1 MGQLRASLR
10 LVAIVIYTTMVCVRV
25 ALGLPFIRGGAAGHL
40 RWHSANCQRWA
51 RGMCRI
57 IGMSVDVEGA
67 PPAHGVVVANHL
79 GYCDVFLLGSCFPTS
94 FIAKSELS
102 GWPLLGTVARS
113 GGTLFVERARLRDI
127 PRVFEAVT
135 ARLRAGQSVVMFP
148 EGTSTDG
155 TAVLP
160 FKSSLLAG
168 AAAEHHPVSFAALAY
183 ETPPGW
189 PRAGELVAWW
199 GDATLL
205 PHLWHLLQI
214 PKFRGTVRFGAEPIV
229 EGDRKALA
237 RRLHRGVTSLLS
249 DTRVK
254 EDVWAQSH

>member
-1 MGQLRASLR
+1 MGPLRASLR
-10 LVAIVIYTTMVCVRV
+10 LVAIVIFTTMVCVRV
-25 ALGLPFIRGGAAGHL
+25 VLGRPFVRGGAAGEL
-40 RWHSANCQRWA
+40 GWRCENCQRWA

-57 IGMSVDVEGA
+57 IGMSVDVEGV
-67 PPAHGVVVANHL
+67 PPALGVVVANHL
-79 GYCDVFLLGSCFPTS
+79 GYCDVLLLGSCFPTS

-127 PRVFEAVT
+127 PRVFEAMT
-135 ARLRAGQSVVMFP
+135 ARLRAGQRVVMFP

-155 TAVLP
+155 VSVLP

-168 AAAEHHPVSFAALAY
+168 AAAERHPVSFAALAY

-189 PRAGELVAWW
+189 PRAGVSVAWW
-199 GDATLL
+199 GDATLV
-205 PHLWHLLQI
+205 PHLWRLLQI

-229 EGDRKALA
+229 DGDRKALA
-237 RRLHRGVTSLLS
+237 RRLHHGVTKLLFN
-249 DTRVK
+249 TRVK